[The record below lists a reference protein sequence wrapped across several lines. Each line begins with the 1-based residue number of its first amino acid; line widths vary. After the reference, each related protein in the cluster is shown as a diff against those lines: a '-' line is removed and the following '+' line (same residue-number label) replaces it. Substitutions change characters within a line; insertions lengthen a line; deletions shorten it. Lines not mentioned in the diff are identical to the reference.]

1 MSRFVTETAKHLAN
15 YSHRRESGPD
25 HSAGTPRDVPSES
38 PGRERDPP
46 RRHSPVRHC
55 SLALRVAQVRV
66 AARHRVCKGYCG
78 PFRVAVR
85 NDIDRRLR
93 AGSKRCRSAVR
104 LLESYSRVRPPRQ
117 NRSSRAMPKPERLT
131 AEDGATCVLPEV
143 LEAQRRSLSAA
154 WASVCITLH
163 FDAAK
168 RAPVTASTRIEH
180 ESAEQAFTIRR
191 RCGRRR

>member
-104 LLESYSRVRPPRQ
+104 LLERIART
-117 NRSSRAMPKPERLT
+117 ATTPEPVIKSHAEARRLT

-143 LEAQRRSLSAA
+143 LDAQRRSLSAA

-191 RCGRRR
+191 RCGRCR